1 MLAQKSINQGSTAT
15 RSPPSPPTILQLVP
29 KSTPTKLHRQVES
42 YENQSDKEQNV
53 KHLIGPPLGVLLAV
67 ITITLFLLLAQ
78 KLGI

>member
-1 MLAQKSINQGSTAT
+1 LA
-15 RSPPSPPTILQLVP
+15 P
-29 KSTPTKLHRQVES
+29 KSGPTKPHRQVES

-67 ITITLFLLLAQ
+67 IAITLFLLLAQ